1 MTKTEVKTDHDEN
14 SLFWVPDKEDIIPL
28 GDHLA
33 VGRQGLVWIT
43 FSIYGQVGEPD
54 LTFT

>member
-1 MTKTEVKTDHDEN
+1 MTKTEVKTEYDEN

-43 FSIYGQVGEPD
+43 FQSTVKLVGEPD
-54 LTFT
+54 